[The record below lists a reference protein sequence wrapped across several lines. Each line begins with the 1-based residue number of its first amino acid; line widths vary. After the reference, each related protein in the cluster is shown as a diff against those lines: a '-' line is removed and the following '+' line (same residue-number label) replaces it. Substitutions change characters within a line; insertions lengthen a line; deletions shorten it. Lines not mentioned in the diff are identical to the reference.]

1 MRIDRRAVTLEKMRL
16 SHARDALA
24 SIVDLAANGTDVGTL
39 ARIAQDGLAASS
51 LEVMTSATGEPL
63 QRGEDLAIGVSED
76 LDDESIRDAYDH
88 ARRV

>member
-24 SIVDLAANGTDVGTL
+24 AIVELAANGTDVGTL
-39 ARIAQDGLAASS
+39 ARIARDGLAASS
-51 LEVMTSATGEPL
+51 LELMTSESGEPAE
-63 QRGEDLAIGVSED
+63 RGEELAIGVSED